1 MENRWSTGHCCHLLC
16 KWYMYVPYNSYIVVT
31 SHFNVCFALIKCT
44 ENYNHNLK
52 RLFTL
57 FTCKKTTWLKYWGM
71 KDIKILNLYSILLYT
86 ELIATNKYFSL
97 SEAEEFCWGTSAV
110 VQPGKPMRGP
120 AFQTGGTVE
129 SQVICS
135 NFLLWKLAPWLHLRN
150 PCKESERNSLSWC

>member
-57 FTCKKTTWLKYWGM
+57 FTCKKATWLKYWGM
-71 KDIKILNLYSILLYT
+71 KNIKILNLYSILLYT

-97 SEAEEFCWGTSAV
+97 KLKNFAEAPLLWF
-110 VQPGKPMRGP
+110 
-120 AFQTGGTVE
+120 
-129 SQVICS
+129 SQVS
-135 NFLLWKLAPWLHLRN
+135 QYMDQHFKQEGQLSLRWSAPISCYGH
-150 PCKESERNSLSWC
+150 